1 MLVQS
6 PDEQVFLASGEQEL
20 CDQFSLFRNLFG
32 FLTCGMLIMMTCFSD
47 CNMLYFVSKG
57 SNELMIQFP
66 YFMISP
72 PPFFFAV
79 FLLSLHACG
88 CMEGIFLI
96 VF

>member
-6 PDEQVFLASGEQEL
+6 PDEQVFLASGEPEL
-20 CDQFSLFRNLFG
+20 CDQFSLSRNLFG
-32 FLTCGMLIMMTCFSD
+32 FLTCGMLILMTCFSD
-47 CNMLYFVSKG
+47 CNMLYFVNKE
-57 SNELMIQFP
+57 SNELMMHFS
-66 YFMISP
+66 YFMIPSP
-72 PPFFFAV
+72 LFFAV